1 MTHLIE
7 IQGIQKLIELPVL
20 AHLIELNIVLLE
32 TVESELRLIVDKD
45 FERLRVGDMSM
56 TPERKYVNHIR
67 WP

>member
-32 TVESELRLIVDKD
+32 TVESELRLIVDKN
-45 FERLRVGDMSM
+45 FERLRVVDMSM
-56 TPERKYVNHIR
+56 KPEQKCVEHIR